1 MKATDYLVVYFVVQ
15 YELVL
20 NGFDMFS
27 NKK

>member
-1 MKATDYLVVYFVVQ
+1 MNATDYLVVYFGVL
-15 YELVL
+15 YGLVL

>member
-15 YELVL
+15 YGLVL

>member
-1 MKATDYLVVYFVVQ
+1 MNATDYLAVYFGVL
-15 YELVL
+15 YGPDL